1 MALRGHQSTCFVVDI
16 KINKELNILLSTHE
30 KSIMKNGMF
39 EDSTR
44 RRARATSDKVMCQN
58 QV

>member
-1 MALRGHQSTCFVVDI
+1 MALRGHQSTCFVVG
-16 KINKELNILLSTHE
+16 INEELNILLSTHE

-44 RRARATSDKVMCQN
+44 RCARATSDKVMRQN

>member
-1 MALRGHQSTCFVVDI
+1 MALRGHQSTCFVVG
-16 KINKELNILLSTHE
+16 INEELNILLSTHE